1 MEAKNLIEVLF
12 LTWDIKT
19 NNNIKNDMPNK
30 LKVIEEENIT
40 EILCY

>member
-19 NNNIKNDMPNK
+19 NNNIKNDMPKK